1 LIYEKLYRKF
11 SKAKFWLNPHFE
23 YDVNPIKTYENTICG
38 LLDMIKKHAYRNSTL
53 QNKVTGEMKLF
64 RNAEHDFD

>member
-1 LIYEKLYRKF
+1 M
-11 SKAKFWLNPHFE
+11 
-23 YDVNPIKTYENTICG
+23 KTYENTICG
-38 LLDMIKKHAYRNSTL
+38 LLDMFKKHAYINSTL